1 MKAEWIFQFECA
13 MKLETEYLY
22 EVTLSPPVAVESGSI
37 SVKKALARIVP
48 KISAARA
55 GEGSLGELYIEL
67 PGDVEQTKP
76 LAIQLSRSISEQ
88 ITFSQGRFTIHYA
101 LMCCRRIP
109 ETEDEEFIVGDRPF
123 WVNVSLQAV
132 PEPPVFD
139 PRIFSGSTMTPETLP
154 LIAQFNDT
162 RQDKSPIRQY
172 LGYFRIIESVHHS
185 PYPNISLE
193 SALSQADDLHRV
205 YSFFDKDE
213 TYDNMV
219 KRIVKVRNKC
229 AHLKL
234 PRGFGYTPLDPAV
247 ETEVRPL
254 LELVAGMARSCL
266 PTHDEAT

>member
-22 EVTLSPPVAVESGSI
+22 EVTLSPPVAIDPGAIRVN
-37 SVKKALARIVP
+37 KTLARIVP
-48 KISAARA
+48 KVSAAQA
-55 GEGSLGELYIEL
+55 GAVSLGELYIEL

-88 ITFSQGRFTIHYA
+88 ITFSQGRFKIDYA
-101 LMCCRRIP
+101 LMCCKRIP
-109 ETEDEEFIVGDRPF
+109 ETDDESSIVGDRPF
-123 WVNVSLQAV
+123 WVNVSLQEAL
-132 PEPPVFD
+132 EPPVFD
-139 PRIFSGSTMTPETLP
+139 PTLFSGSMMTPETLP

-162 RQDKSPIRQY
+162 SQDKNPIRQY

-193 SALSQADDLHRV
+193 SALSQSDDMRQA
-205 YSFFDKDE
+205 YSCFNRDE
-213 TYDNMV
+213 AYDDAI
-219 KRIVKVRNKC
+219 KRIIKVRHKC

-234 PRGFGYTPLDPAV
+234 PRGFGFTPLDPAV

-254 LELVAGMARSCL
+254 LQLVAAMARSCL
-266 PTHDEAT
+266 PTHCEAT